1 MLTCM
6 ADTTIP
12 IESDTRD
19 RLRGEKVGNETY
31 SDVINR
37 LIDEVNDQ

>member
-1 MLTCM
+1 M

-12 IESDTRD
+12 IGSDTRD

-31 SDVINR
+31 TDVINR

>member
-1 MLTCM
+1 MGY
-6 ADTTIP
+6 DTRIP
-12 IESDTRD
+12 IDSETRD

-31 SDVINR
+31 TDVINR

>member
-1 MLTCM
+1 M

-19 RLRGEKVGNETY
+19 RLRGQKVGDETY
-31 SDVINR
+31 TDVINR
-37 LIDEVNDQ
+37 LIDEVNDA

>member
-1 MLTCM
+1 M

-19 RLRGEKVGNETY
+19 RLRALKVGNETY
-31 SDVINR
+31 SELIDR
-37 LIDEVNDQ
+37 LIGEHEND